1 MRTDL
6 FDYTLPP
13 ELIAQTPLPRGQSR
27 LLVLHKS
34 DGRIEHRRFYDLLDY
49 LDAGD
54 TLVLNDT
61 RVIARRI
68 GGVLPT
74 GGAAEIFLL
83 RPQGERQWAALV
95 RPGRSL
101 KPGRMVILQGPD
113 STASAT
119 AHVIETTPDG
129 GRILEFETQAVRD
142 LVGGW
147 GASPLPPYIHAA
159 LPADQEERYQT
170 VYARHDGSAAAPT
183 AGLHF
188 TPKLLEGAQ
197 AKGIALASIT
207 LHVGIDTF
215 RPVRVLDT
223 SEHEM
228 HGEAIVISPN
238 AAQIINRT
246 PGRVIAAGTTSAR
259 ALESAA
265 QHVVLPTISDVE
277 PDAQETFSQDAF
289 AQKTDTQ
296 RPAERISPYVGDTR
310 LFITPGYKFRALD
323 GLITNFHLPRSTL
336 LMLISALAG
345 RENILRAYEEA
356 VRQKYRFY
364 SFGDAMLIV

>member
-34 DGRIEHRRFYDLLDY
+34 DGRIEHRRFPDLLEY
-49 LDAGD
+49 LDVGD

-68 GGVLPT
+68 GGVMPT
-74 GGAAEIFLL
+74 GGKAEIFLL

-101 KPGRMVILQGPD
+101 KPGRQVVLQGPD
-113 STASAT
+113 VALSAV
-119 AHVIETTPDG
+119 ARVVETTPDG

-142 LVGGW
+142 LVGTW
-147 GASPLPPYIHAA
+147 GVSPLPPYIHAA

-188 TPKLLEGAQ
+188 TPELLQQAQ
-197 AKGIALASIT
+197 AKGIALALIT

-223 SEHEM
+223 SAHEM

-238 AAQIINRT
+238 AAQTINRT

-265 QHVVLPTISDVE
+265 QGLVPPTLPDKQ
-277 PDAQETFSQDAF
+277 PDAHETDIHRAS
-289 AQKTDTQ
+289 
-296 RPAERISPYVGDTR
+296 ERIAPYAGDTR
-310 LFITPGYKFRALD
+310 LFITPGYRFRALD

-356 VRQKYRFY
+356 VQQQYRFY
-364 SFGDAMLIV
+364 SFGDAMLII

>member
-13 ELIAQTPLPRGQSR
+13 ELIAQTPMPRGQSR

-34 DGRIEHRRFYDLLDY
+34 DGRIEHRRFSDLLEY

-68 GGVLPT
+68 AGVLPT

-83 RPQGERQWAALV
+83 RPQDDRRWAALV

-101 KPGRMVILQGPD
+101 KPGRQVVLQGPD
-113 STASAT
+113 SALSAI
-119 AHVIETTPDG
+119 AQVVETTADG

-142 LVGGW
+142 RVGSW

-188 TPKLLEGAQ
+188 TPELLQQAQ
-197 AKGIALASIT
+197 TKGVSLASIT

-223 SEHEM
+223 SKHEM
-228 HGEAIVISPN
+228 HGEAIVISPE
-238 AAQIINRT
+238 AAQTINST

-265 QHVVLPTISDVE
+265 QNVGMPTPPNREANAHQANTPHTS
-277 PDAQETFSQDAF
+277 A
-289 AQKTDTQ
+289 
-296 RPAERISPYVGDTR
+296 RIAPYAGDTR

-345 RENILRAYEEA
+345 RENILRAYKEA
-356 VRQKYRFY
+356 VQQQYRFY
-364 SFGDAMLIV
+364 SFGDAMLII